1 MRLSR
6 SAIPGPRCWLV
17 LCLIACAV
25 GAAAPARAAARTGRG
40 PQIEA
45 REAILIETDLG
56 KTVFAFHAG
65 REAPIAST
73 TKLMTAYVTLEY
85 DPLTRVLVEQPYNAR
100 SGESLAHLPVGGRYS
115 VADMLRALLLPSGN
129 DVAHS
134 LAIDVGGSGPHFVA
148 LMNRAARHLG
158 LSETHYTTAIGL
170 DTPGNYSSA
179 ADLAALAQ
187 DLLRDPFFAA
197 VVRERSAYLPG
208 AEVENTNDLLGA
220 YPFVVGVKT
229 GHTLAAGYCLVA
241 AASWHGVHLIS
252 VVLGDP
258 SNAGRD
264 DDTLDLLRYG
274 LEHYHHVRFA
284 VKGRTYKEVSLSG
297 SAQPLAL
304 VAARDGGL
312 VLARGEPVEVSLV
325 GVPSELQGPLA
336 AGTPEGALDVS
347 ENGRLVLSVPLLT
360 AAAVAAPPASGAA
373 LYGVAVP
380 VLVVLAGCSLMVM
393 RRTSRRRGGRT

>member
-1 MRLSR
+1 
-6 SAIPGPRCWLV
+6 
-17 LCLIACAV
+17 
-25 GAAAPARAAARTGRG
+25 
-40 PQIEA
+40 
-45 REAILIETDLG
+45 
-56 KTVFAFHAG
+56 
-65 REAPIAST
+65 
-73 TKLMTAYVTLEY
+73 MTAYVTLEY

-134 LAIDVGGSGPHFVA
+134 LAIDVGGSGRHFVA

-258 SNAGRD
+258 SNSGRD
-264 DDTLDLLRYG
+264 DDTLALLRYG
-274 LEHYHHVRFA
+274 LALFHHERFA
-284 VKGRTYKEVSLSG
+284 VEGREYKEVAVTG
-297 SAQPLAL
+297 SAQPVAL
-304 VAARDGGL
+304 VAERSGGL
-312 VLARGEPVEVSLV
+312 IVSRDDKVDVSFV
-325 GVPSELQGPLA
+325 GVPTELQGPIA
-336 AGTPEGALDVS
+336 AGTPEGTLDVT
-347 ENGRLVLSVPLLT
+347 EDGRLALSVPLVT
-360 AAAVAAPPASGAA
+360 AVAVAAPTPSSAG
-373 LYGVAVP
+373 LYGVALP
-380 VLVVLAGCSLMVM
+380 LLAGLAGCSLMIM
-393 RRTSRRRGGRT
+393 RRSLGRRGARR